1 MASGYVYVKATF
13 QETSMRLIALILATA
28 CASPA
33 ALAQNWIGLL
43 KNTPAERF
51 DEEDIHLFLDA
62 SRKALNEAP
71 DNQPQSWEN
80 PKTRARGEITVLR
93 SFESKGRPCKEVR
106 VRNEAQGRKGDNKLN
121 LCKVDGKW
129 RLLSASQLG
138 KAK

>member
-1 MASGYVYVKATF
+1 MKLLVAIVLALAASAAT
-13 QETSMRLIALILATA
+13 
-28 CASPA
+28 
-33 ALAQNWIGLL
+33 AQNWIGLL

-51 DEEDIHLFLDA
+51 DEEDIQLFLGA

-71 DNQPQSWEN
+71 ENQPQSWEN

-121 LCKVDGKW
+121 LCKVEGMW